1 MTKEN
6 KNFLTAAVL
15 LALSAVTVRFAVGI
29 LYFNSFDTYWYRG
42 WAFSLSNGLFDV
54 YARAEEIS
62 LDYPPVYLFCLYL
75 TGLAYR
81 IFGNDCAPAMQM
93 FLMKFWPIL
102 FDGLCVLWIYKVSR
116 RYGEWMALFAAFL
129 WAFNPSVFF
138 GTAYWGQ
145 TDQLM
150 ALLLLIAFYLANEN
164 RSVLACIAFAIAGM
178 TKYQCLFF
186 TPVILLFI
194 FKKDGMKQLLYGI
207 FAAAGIVATVFL
219 PFMIGARDPFLF
231 FRVYLGGA
239 GTYKLC
245 TFNGY
250 NIYTLLGLNAVSDGT
265 EIIGALSGAELNII
279 FVLLIL
285 AAVTFMFLAGKRR
298 NIYVGALFIM
308 DALFVFATRMH
319 ERYLVAAI
327 PFALMAY
334 ITTRRRDF
342 LIHFA
347 ALTVTTL
354 ANQAAVLLPI
364 NNRDIFFASAVTEI
378 SLVIAVLNIL
388 LFCYITY
395 TCAKYF
401 FGREKEN
408 DLFQAKT

>member
-1 MTKEN
+1 MAKES
-6 KNFLTAAVL
+6 KKFTAAALL
-15 LALSAVTVRFAVGI
+15 LALMAVAVRFAVGV
-29 LYFNSFDTYWYRG
+29 LYFNSFDTYWYRD
-42 WAFSLSNGLFDV
+42 WAFALSDGLFDI

-62 LDYPPVYLFCLYL
+62 LDYPPVYLFCLSL

-81 IFGNDCAPAMQM
+81 FFGSDCAPAVQM
-93 FLMKFWPIL
+93 FLMKFWPIV
-102 FDGLCVLWIYKVSR
+102 FDGLCVLWIYKISLR
-116 RYGEWMALFAAFL
+116 FGERTAFFAAFL
-129 WAFNPSVFF
+129 WACNPSVFF

-150 ALLLLIAFYLANEN
+150 ALLLLISFYLAEEN
-164 RSVLACIAFAIAGM
+164 RPVLACVAFAVAGM

-194 FKKDGMKQLLYGI
+194 FKKSGIKQLLYGI
-207 FAAAGIVATVFL
+207 IAAAGTVAAVFL

-250 NIYTLLGLNAVSDGT
+250 NIYTLMGLNAVSDST
-265 EIIGALSGAELNII
+265 EIIGSLSGAELNII
-279 FVLLIL
+279 FILLIF
-285 AAVTFMFLAGKRR
+285 AAVTFMFLAGKRK
-298 NIYVGALFIM
+298 NIYVGALFVM

-319 ERYLVAAI
+319 ERYLVAAL

-334 ITTRRRDF
+334 VTTRRRDF
-342 LIHFA
+342 LIRFA

-354 ANQAAVLLPI
+354 VNQAAVLLPI
-364 NNRDIFFASAVTEI
+364 NNKDIFFASVVTEI
-378 SLVIAVLNIL
+378 SMITAAINIL
-388 LFCYITY
+388 LFCCITY
-395 TCAKYF
+395 SCVEYF